1 MKVAPLVLLAISI
14 SMIFVLNTNFVSALD
29 PDDFSVSPSW
39 STPMYYQGDTASLKL
54 IMSSNTT
61 ETLNV
66 YYIGVHFD
74 WMEEDSFSGR
84 DLTSDPAV
92 VESGEVYVFDPM
104 AITIPSDV
112 SVGEHNYTIGLQ
124 VAEGTST
131 TLIAWDSRVRTMYIQ
146 PAGAKAFNALLQNVT
161 VKLGKAINAT
171 YQNSEAQSLL
181 EQAES
186 EYTAAVVSSYD
197 NQWDEAL
204 GHLQSTDTYLDEAA
218 TAEQQGSTQSADLQR
233 LLLIVG
239 PITAAVVVAL
249 IVIIIWRRR
258 QPPDDEYDEP
268 LETQEYTPEE

>member
-1 MKVAPLVLLAISI
+1 MKVAPLVVLAISI
-14 SMIFVLNTNFVSALD
+14 SMVFVLNTNLVSALD

-61 ETLNV
+61 ETLTV

-74 WMEEDSFSGR
+74 WMDEDSFSGR

-104 AITIPSDV
+104 AIAIPSDV
-112 SVGEHNYTIGLQ
+112 SVGEHTYTIGLQ
-124 VAEGTST
+124 VAEGTSSN
-131 TLIAWDSRVRTMYIQ
+131 LIAWDSRVRTMYIQ
-146 PAGAKAFNALLQNVT
+146 HAGAKAFNALLQNVT

-171 YQNSEAQSLL
+171 YQNSEAQSFL
-181 EQAES
+181 EQSET
-186 EYTAAVVSSYD
+186 EYTAAVLSSYD

-204 GHLQSTDTYLDEAA
+204 GHLQAADNYLDQAA
-218 TAEQQGSTQSADLQR
+218 TAEQQGSVVNTDLQR
-233 LLLIVG
+233 LLLIIG

-258 QPPDDEYDEP
+258 QPPDDEYNETS
-268 LETQEYTPEE
+268 ETQEYTPEE